1 MKGLRA
7 LAFGLALL
15 PASAVLAQDDAA
27 AADAND
33 PNTGAMRVTGG
44 VDLTTAYF
52 FRGYLQEDQG
62 LIIQPYA
69 NLYFDVA
76 EGWTGYIGTWNS
88 VHSEQTGADPGANGT
103 WYESDVYAGVDWT
116 INEDFTLGAIYT
128 NYTYPGGAF
137 DSVEELGFKLAWDD
151 TGKTGMNIAL
161 KPYAAIYFETDDDN
175 GSEDTYLELG
185 IAPTVY
191 TFNED
196 SDAPIA
202 LAVPVTLGMSLDDYY
217 FDDTGDD
224 ELLGYASVGVAA
236 SMPLNMPDRFGDW
249 TLNGSVTLLHMFADG
264 LELVNNGD
272 DTEIFAKIGVSFA
285 Y

>member
-7 LAFGLALL
+7 FALGLALL
-15 PASAVLAQDDAA
+15 PASAALAQDDAPDA
-27 AADAND
+27 AD
-33 PNTGAMRVTGG
+33 PNTGAIRVTGG

-62 LIIQPYA
+62 LIVQPYA

-76 EGWTGYIGTWNS
+76 EGVSAYVGTWNS
-88 VHSEQTGADPGANGT
+88 VHEEQTGADPGTTGQ
-103 WYESDVYAGVDWT
+103 WYENDVYAGVDFT
-116 INEDFTLGAIYT
+116 LGESFTLGAIYT
-128 NYTYPGGAF
+128 AYTYPGGAF
-137 DSVEELGFKLAWDD
+137 DTVEEIGFKLAWDD
-151 TGKTGMNIAL
+151 TGKTGLNIAL

-175 GSEDTYLELG
+175 GTEDTYLELG

-202 LAVPVTLGMSLDDYY
+202 LSVPVTLGLSIDDYY

-224 ELLGYASVGVAA
+224 ELLGYGSIGIAA
-236 SMPLNMPDRFGDW
+236 SMPLPMPDKFGDW
-249 TLNGSVTLLHMFADG
+249 TLNGSVTLLQLFADG
-264 LELVNNGD
+264 LEAVNNGD
-272 DTEIFAKIGVSFA
+272 NTEIIAKLGVSFA